1 MGRQFA
7 DSISKVVNAVVG
19 LANPQSDI
27 GLNSLAGPVDIGR
40 VIYKLS
46 DSSIMLVLSF
56 TVLLNIN
63 LAFLNLLPIPVLDG
77 GHILFAVIEKL
88 RGKPLPATVLA
99 AVQTVFAL
107 FFMAVMA
114 YVVYIG
120 FLRWNGDKRLENRA
134 ELYNH
139 YYVKTKF

>member
-1 MGRQFA
+1 
-7 DSISKVVNAVVG
+7 
-19 LANPQSDI
+19 
-27 GLNSLAGPVDIGR
+27 
-40 VIYKLS
+40 
-46 DSSIMLVLSF
+46 MLVLSF

-120 FLRWNGDKRLENRA
+120 FMRWNGDKRLENRA